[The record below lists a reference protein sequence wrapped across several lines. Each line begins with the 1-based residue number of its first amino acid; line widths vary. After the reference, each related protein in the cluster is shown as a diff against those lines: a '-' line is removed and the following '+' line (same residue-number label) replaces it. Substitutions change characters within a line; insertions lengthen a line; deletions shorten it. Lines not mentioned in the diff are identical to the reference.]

1 MFTDKYCTAER
12 WDSDFKRTVRNIY
25 CCVALGLHFPS
36 HRLKSWAVVCYLTF
50 KIRKSWTKCSVINIK
65 IMTKYKCIHWQIELL
80 PTKYEQNVKLVL
92 SCGNGRNT
100 LRTRCCVKT
109 YITQPARTPVYSK
122 FTKGMVSFGS
132 FPLHIQLKN
141 RSRCVLTKVT
151 CLTSNCPRNRK
162 VPFICLCFSDYKLAK
177 KKCIYEKKIFFC
189 FLLRNLQPDTLLAPL
204 EDINMENIFHCLPE
218 IGRFIVQ

>member
-12 WDSDFKRTVRNIY
+12 WDSDFKRAVRNIY

-36 HRLKSWAVVCYLTF
+36 HRLKRWAVVCSLPF

-65 IMTKYKCIHWQIELL
+65 ITTKYKCIHWQIELL
-80 PTKYEQNVKLVL
+80 PTKYEQNIKLVL
-92 SCGNGRNT
+92 SRGNVRNT
-100 LRTRCCVKT
+100 LHTRCCVKT
-109 YITQPARTPVYSK
+109 YITQSARTPVYSK

-141 RSRCVLTKVT
+141 RSRCVLTIT

-177 KKCIYEKKIFFC
+177 KKCIYERKYSFVSSLGTFNQTLC
-189 FLLRNLQPDTLLAPL
+189 LLPWRT
-204 EDINMENIFHCLPE
+204 
-218 IGRFIVQ
+218 